1 MNINELQQA
10 WIVAG
15 DKVTDAQEKVNRLA
29 IMVGNDPKSVT
40 DEELQ
45 TANDNLKKAK
55 SARDFALS
63 AYKSAQEDHQVVNEQ
78 VKPAPINDVNG
89 HKQFANGIRDLLKG
103 RVKRLNLVT
112 TSATE
117 GSNAGLTI
125 PADVQTR
132 INEVI
137 RQYDAL
143 QPLVNVE

>member
-15 DKVTDAQEKVNRLA
+15 DKVTDAQEEVNRLA

-78 VKPAPINDVNG
+78 AS
-89 HKQFANGIRDLLKG
+89 AN
-103 RVKRLNLVT
+103 
-112 TSATE
+112 
-117 GSNAGLTI
+117 
-125 PADVQTR
+125 
-132 INEVI
+132 
-137 RQYDAL
+137 
-143 QPLVNVE
+143 